1 MLNGTFAAVY
11 FLFVMSWLFLVLA
24 GLAEVA
30 FAFCLGKAKL
40 APGPGA
46 AGWYTAFAGSV
57 ALSFY
62 LLNRSLVQLPLGT
75 AYAVWTGIGAV
86 GTAIVGV
93 CAFGDPLTGARLF
106 FLLTLIGSVLGLKL
120 VSP

>member
-1 MLNGTFAAVY
+1 MQ
-11 FLFVMSWLFLVLA
+11 WLFLTLA

-40 APGPGA
+40 AEGPASLAWYAGFA
-46 AGWYTAFAGSV
+46 ACA

-62 LLNRSLVQLPLGT
+62 LLNLSLAHLPLGT

-86 GTAIVGV
+86 GTAIVGIGL
-93 CAFGDPLTGARLF
+93 FGDPLTGPRLF
-106 FLLTLIGSVLGLKL
+106 FLTTLIGSVLGLKA
-120 VSP
+120 VSS

>member
-1 MLNGTFAAVY
+1 MQWV
-11 FLFVMSWLFLVLA
+11 FLVMA

-40 APGPGA
+40 ATGSVS
-46 AGWYTAFAGSV
+46 AGWYAAFAGCA

-62 LLNRSLVQLPLGT
+62 LLNLSLVHLPLGT

-86 GTAIVGV
+86 GTAAVGILV
-93 CAFGDPLTGARLF
+93 FGDPLTGPRLF
-106 FLLTLIGSVLGLKL
+106 FLTTLIGSVLGLKV

>member
-1 MLNGTFAAVY
+1 MQWIL
-11 FLFVMSWLFLVLA
+11 LVLA

-30 FAFCLGKAKL
+30 FAFCLGKAKVSE
-40 APGPGA
+40 GPGA
-46 AGWYTAFAGSV
+46 VGWYTAFAGCA

-62 LLNRSLVQLPLGT
+62 LLNLSLAHLPLGT

-86 GTAIVGV
+86 GTALVGV
-93 CAFGDPLTGARLF
+93 FVFGDPLTGPRLF
-106 FLLTLIGSVLGLKL
+106 FLLTLIGSVLGLKA

>member
-1 MLNGTFAAVY
+1 MH
-11 FLFVMSWLFLVLA
+11 WLLLVLA

-40 APGPGA
+40 ATSSDSV
-46 AGWYTAFAGSV
+46 GWYAAFACCAG
-57 ALSFY
+57 LSFY
-62 LLNRSLVQLPLGT
+62 LLNLSLAQLPVGT

-86 GTAIVGV
+86 GTVAVGV
-93 CAFGDPLTGARLF
+93 LAFGDPLTGPRLF
-106 FLLTLIGSVLGLKL
+106 FLITLIGSVLGLKA

>member
-1 MLNGTFAAVY
+1 
-11 FLFVMSWLFLVLA
+11 MSWLFLVLA

-30 FAFCLGKAKL
+30 FAFCLGKAKVTQ
-40 APGPGA
+40 GHGA
-46 AGWYTAFAGSV
+46 VGWYSAFAGCA

-62 LLNRSLVQLPLGT
+62 LLNRSLAQLPLGT

-86 GTAIVGV
+86 GTALVGV
-93 CAFGDPLTGARLF
+93 FAFGDPLTGARLF
-106 FLLTLIGSVLGLKL
+106 FLLTLIGSVLGLKV

>member
-1 MLNGTFAAVY
+1 MQ
-11 FLFVMSWLFLVLA
+11 WLLLVLA

-40 APGPGA
+40 AVGAEA
-46 AGWYTAFAGSV
+46 AGWYAAFGSCA

-62 LLNRSLVQLPLGT
+62 LLNLSLTQIPLGT

-86 GTAIVGV
+86 GTALVGIV
-93 CAFGDPLTGARLF
+93 AFGDPLTGPRLF
-106 FLLTLIGSVLGLKL
+106 FLTTLIGSVLGLKA
-120 VSP
+120 VAH

>member
-1 MLNGTFAAVY
+1 MHWVY
-11 FLFVMSWLFLVLA
+11 IGLA

-40 APGPGA
+40 AVGFEA
-46 AGWYTAFAGSV
+46 AGWYAAFAGCA

-62 LLNRSLVQLPLGT
+62 LLTLSLAQIPFGT

-86 GTAIVGV
+86 GTTVLGV
-93 CAFGDPLTGARLF
+93 LAFGDPMTGPRLF
-106 FLLTLIGSVLGLKL
+106 FLTTLIGSVLGLKV
-120 VSP
+120 VSH

>member
-1 MLNGTFAAVY
+1 MHWVY
-11 FLFVMSWLFLVLA
+11 LVLA

-40 APGPGA
+40 ATGATA
-46 AGWYTAFAGSV
+46 AGWYAAFASCS

-62 LLNRSLVQLPLGT
+62 LLNLSLTHLPLGT

-86 GTAIVGV
+86 GTAAVGILV
-93 CAFGDPLTGARLF
+93 FGDPLTGPRLF
-106 FLLTLIGSVLGLKL
+106 FLTTLIGSVLGLKV

>member
-1 MLNGTFAAVY
+1 MQ
-11 FLFVMSWLFLVLA
+11 WIFLVMA

-40 APGPGA
+40 ATGSA
-46 AGWYTAFAGSV
+46 SVGWYAAFAGC
-57 ALSFY
+57 AAMSFY
-62 LLNRSLVQLPLGT
+62 LLNLTLAHVPLGT

-86 GTAIVGV
+86 GTAAVGILF
-93 CAFGDPLTGARLF
+93 FGDPMTGPRLF
-106 FLLTLIGSVLGLKL
+106 FLTTLIGSVLGLKV

>member
-1 MLNGTFAAVY
+1 MHWV
-11 FLFVMSWLFLVLA
+11 FLVLA

-40 APGPGA
+40 ATGSTSV
-46 AGWYTAFAGSV
+46 GWHTAFAGCS

-62 LLNRSLVQLPLGT
+62 LLNPSLTHLPLGT
-75 AYAVWTGIGAV
+75 AYTVWTGIGAV
-86 GTAIVGV
+86 GTAAVGILV
-93 CAFGDPLTGARLF
+93 FGDPLTGPRLF
-106 FLLTLIGSVLGLKL
+106 FLTTLIGSVLGLKV

>member
-1 MLNGTFAAVY
+1 MHWV
-11 FLFVMSWLFLVLA
+11 FLILA

-40 APGPGA
+40 AAGA
-46 AGWYTAFAGSV
+46 ESVGWYSAFAGCA

-62 LLNRSLVQLPLGT
+62 LLNLSLTQIPLGT

-86 GTAIVGV
+86 GTAALGV
-93 CAFGDPLTGARLF
+93 LAFGDPLTGPRLF
-106 FLLTLIGSVLGLKL
+106 FLVTLIGSVLGLKA
-120 VSP
+120 VSS